1 MIAKQQRTGEHDS
14 RFKPYQAYKDSGV
27 EWLGE
32 IPAHWEV
39 KRLKYFVRVRAD
51 KLFEKPENLPYLGL
65 ENIESW
71 TGRILLEN
79 QPESVDST
87 ISMFKP
93 GDVLFG
99 KLRPYLAKAARI
111 QFDGVCTTELLVLQ
125 PSLDCDQNYLFY
137 SMLSQEFIRWID
149 SSTYGTKMPR
159 ASPEQ
164 VKNCGI
170 GIPPLPE
177 QQAIA
182 DFLDRE
188 TAKIDVLVMKKE
200 KLIELLQEK
209 RAALISHA
217 VTKGLDTNVPM
228 KDSGVEWLGEIPA
241 HWEVKRLKTI
251 ASVQLGNVDK
261 KSVEGQE
268 PVLLCN
274 YVDVYYN
281 EYITA
286 DLDFMPATATP
297 EQIQRFSLCAGDVLV
312 TKDSETPDDIAVPAV
327 VAEDL
332 PGVICG
338 YHLAHI
344 RPMPLAVEGRFLAR
358 EFAALGPRDQFH
370 AAANGITRFGLTG
383 DVVCSAVFC
392 LPPLPEQQAI
402 ANFLDRETA
411 KIDALVA
418 KIREGI
424 GLLKEYR
431 TALISAAVTG
441 KIDVRS
447 NGESKH
453 LQDQSVWR
461 A

>member
-14 RFKPYQAYKDSGV
+14 RFKPYQVYKDSGV

-188 TAKIDVLVMKKE
+188 TAEIDALVTKKE

-228 KDSGVEWLGEIPA
+228 KDSGVEWLGEIPVE
-241 HWEVKRLKTI
+241 WEVLVIKRQF
-251 ASVQLGNVDK
+251 SVQLGKMLQNNPESPKDELAPYLRVANITWNGVDLSDVK
-261 KSVEGQE
+261 EMWFSPCDKERFNLREFDLLVSEG
-268 PVLLCN
+268 
-274 YVDVYYN
+274 
-281 EYITA
+281 
-286 DLDFMPATATP
+286 
-297 EQIQRFSLCAGDVLV
+297 GDVGRSALWRRELDTCYIQNAINRV
-312 TKDSETPDDIAVPAV
+312 RSRGKDLTRFLYYWLYTLKEAGYLDMLCSKATISHFTAEKVQEVPAV
-327 VAEDL
+327 
-332 PGVICG
+332 
-338 YHLAHI
+338 
-344 RPMPLAVEGRFLAR
+344 
-358 EFAALGPRDQFH
+358 
-370 AAANGITRFGLTG
+370 
-383 DVVCSAVFC
+383 
-392 LPPLPEQQAI
+392 LPPLSEQQAI
-402 ANFLDRETA
+402 ADFLDRETA